1 MTEALELDTDPIQ
14 SFVTAQELAGLQ
26 PEVDRYH
33 QDLESGKGSGSEF
46 LGWLHLPSQTTPG
59 QLEEIQQSADWIRE
73 NCEAFV
79 SIGIGGSCLGA
90 KVAIDFGSHT
100 FLNQL
105 SSAARGG
112 PKMLFAGH
120 HLSSDSLHDLLQILE
135 NKKVCLNVISKSGT
149 TTEPAIAFRLLKQ
162 FMEKQFGV
170 EEARKR
176 IFVTTDPEK
185 GALKQLADEEG
196 YQRLTIPGNVGGR
209 YSVLTPV
216 GLLPIAVA
224 GLDIKA
230 IMAGAADCE
239 QQTSKRSGIEQNS
252 AYRYAAIRNVL
263 YRKGKTLELMAAF
276 QPALK
281 TVVEWWRQLAG
292 ESEGKDGKGI
302 FPASAEYTGDLHA
315 LGQWVQEGNRIV
327 FETFLRVT
335 ASNHAVPI
343 PESPEDRDGL
353 SYLAGKSLD
362 EVNDKAWQGTA
373 RAHLEGGVPNMTL
386 TVKDRSAHT
395 LGYLFYFF
403 QRAIALSGGLMG
415 VNPFDQ
421 PGVELYK
428 TNMFRL
434 LNKPGYEK
442 ENK

>member
-1 MTEALELDTDPIQ
+1 MTEALELDTDPIR
-14 SFVTAQELAGLQ
+14 SFVTEQELAGLQ

-33 QDLESGKGSGSEF
+33 QDLEYGKGSGSEF
-46 LGWLHLPSQTTPG
+46 LGWLHLPSQTTPD
-59 QLEEIQQSADWIRE
+59 QLKEIEHSAAWIRE
-73 NCEAFV
+73 HCEAFV
-79 SIGIGGSCLGA
+79 SIGIGGSYLGA
-90 KVAIDFGSHT
+90 KAAIDFGGHA

-105 SSAARGG
+105 SPAARGG
-112 PKMLFAGH
+112 PEMLFAGH

-135 NKKVCLNVISKSGT
+135 NKQVCLNVISKSGT
-149 TTEPAIAFRLLKQ
+149 TTEPAIAFRLLKP
-162 FMEKQFGV
+162 FMEKQFGA
-170 EEARKR
+170 EDARRR
-176 IFVTTDPEK
+176 IFVTTDPDK
-185 GALKQLADEEG
+185 GALKQLADKEG
-196 YQRLTIPGNVGGR
+196 YQRFVIPGNVGGR

-224 GLDIKA
+224 GLDIQA

-239 QQTSKRSGIEQNS
+239 RQTSKRSGLDQNP

-276 QPALK
+276 HPALQ
-281 TVVEWWRQLAG
+281 TVVKWWRQLAG

-302 FPASAEYTGDLHA
+302 FPASAEYPGDLHS
-315 LGQWVQEGNRIV
+315 LGQWVQEGNRIL
-327 FETFLRVT
+327 FETFLRVA
-335 ASNHAVPI
+335 ASNHTVPI

-353 SYLAGKSLD
+353 NYLASKSLD

-403 QRAIALSGGLMG
+403 QRAIAMSAGLMG